1 MKNVLV
7 VGDFIKG
14 SGLTNYLTD
23 IYSRVPDTEY
33 KYDYLSYSGDHS
45 LDESIK
51 RKNIN
56 KIDITPIRKNIGKHV
71 QEWFFFFKNHR
82 FDYDVIHFNYS
93 ASWNFIAVL
102 MAKAMTNSKIIVQS
116 HNNYYSQIPT
126 GKAQKFILSILNS
139 IGRTV
144 LKICAD
150 KKLAVSRE
158 SADWMFGKKSGNNVF
173 ILKNGIDLKKFQFS
187 QQNRLRLRKRLM
199 LQKDQIL
206 IGFVGTLE
214 ERKNP
219 FYAVDVVKN
228 LDEKYTLAMFGRG
241 PLQKKL
247 EKNINAKRI
256 KNKVKFMGVSDNLN
270 EWYSAFDIFM
280 FPSKTE
286 GFGFALLEAQA
297 NGLTCLTST
306 TIPADAKVTKNA
318 LSLDLK
324 NINSWV
330 QAIKDANIG
339 TTVRII
345 NSKQNI
351 KKIKEQGFS
360 IDETSKYFT
369 EILDSLTI

>member
-1 MKNVLV
+1 
-7 VGDFIKG
+7 
-14 SGLTNYLTD
+14 
-23 IYSRVPDTEY
+23 
-33 KYDYLSYSGDHS
+33 
-45 LDESIK
+45 
-51 RKNIN
+51 
-56 KIDITPIRKNIGKHV
+56 
-71 QEWFFFFKNHR
+71 
-82 FDYDVIHFNYS
+82 
-93 ASWNFIAVL
+93 
-102 MAKAMTNSKIIVQS
+102 
-116 HNNYYSQIPT
+116 
-126 GKAQKFILSILNS
+126 
-139 IGRTV
+139 
-144 LKICAD
+144 
-150 KKLAVSRE
+150 
-158 SADWMFGKKSGNNVF
+158 
-173 ILKNGIDLKKFQFS
+173 
-187 QQNRLRLRKRLM
+187 M